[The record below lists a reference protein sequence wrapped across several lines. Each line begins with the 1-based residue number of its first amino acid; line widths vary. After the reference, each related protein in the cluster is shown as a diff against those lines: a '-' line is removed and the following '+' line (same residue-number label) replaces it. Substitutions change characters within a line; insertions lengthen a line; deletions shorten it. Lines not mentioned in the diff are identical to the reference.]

1 MTVDIKLN
9 EMVDR
14 LVKIDR
20 GLIRVRIIH
29 DDSPDDPRD
38 WDDMCEI
45 THRTRWGKTG
55 PEQIADLIQRTK
67 GWAAA
72 TEMLWVAY
80 DEQALSMTEEDMVCK
95 LEENEDFRNTWLEA
109 VKDELIVQEF
119 STQHENYI
127 AHTTPTLCQI
137 TGTPWDR
144 AAEAMQGSIE
154 TFKKWADGDVWGFVI
169 EEWTGKCACED
180 CDAGEW
186 VHTDS
191 CWGFYGSDPFE
202 NGMSEHVP
210 EDLHDLLRKAEIEYK
225 I

>member
-1 MTVDIKLN
+1 MTDKTL
-9 EMVDR
+9 
-14 LVKIDR
+14 
-20 GLIRVRIIH
+20 RVRIIH
-29 DDSPDDPRD
+29 DQHAEDPRD

-45 THRTRWGKTG
+45 THRARWGKTG

-72 TEMLWVAY
+72 TEMLWVANN
-80 DEQALSMTEEDMVCK
+80 DLTDEDMVIK

-127 AHTTPTLCQI
+127 AHTTPELCKHV
-137 TGTPWDR
+137 GTPWER
-144 AAEAMQGSIE
+144 AAEVMQGSID
-154 TFKKWADGDVWGFVI
+154 TFKQWAEGDVYGFVI
-169 EEWTGKCACED
+169 EQWTGACACED

-186 VHTDS
+186 VETDS

-202 NGMSEHVP
+202 NGMSDHVP
-210 EDLHDLLRKAEIEYK
+210 EELHDQLRNAEIEYK

>member
-1 MTVDIKLN
+1 MTDKTL
-9 EMVDR
+9 
-14 LVKIDR
+14 
-20 GLIRVRIIH
+20 RVRIIH
-29 DDSPDDPRD
+29 DCDPEDPRE

-45 THRTRWGKTG
+45 TPRTRWGKTG

-72 TEMLWVAY
+72 TEMLWVANN
-80 DEQALSMTEEDMVCK
+80 DLTDEDMVIK

-127 AHTTPTLCQI
+127 AHTTPELCKHV
-137 TGTPWDR
+137 GTPWER
-144 AAEAMQGSIE
+144 AAEVMQGSID
-154 TFKKWADGDVWGFVI
+154 TFKQWAEGDVYGFVI
-169 EEWTGKCACED
+169 EQWTGACACED

-186 VHTDS
+186 VETDS

-210 EDLHDLLRKAEIEYK
+210 EELHDQLREAEIEYK
-225 I
+225 Y